1 MLLSISHIIKES
13 LFLVPSHVPQGSHMC
28 HSCKAY
34 NTCMQPLQVGVCLQ
48 WLTVPLLI
56 ATKQYRLHSSSSHLT
71 LCTWPQVFFRT
82 CHGAMWAH
90 YLSTQTFCK
99 WSHTVMSFDSS
110 FSQNIYRYTFLMAR
124 KFQQGNFM
132 FYWNLCTLVFFA
144 AEATQKDMAA
154 KLYTSR

>member
-13 LFLVPSHVPQGSHMC
+13 LFLVPSHVPQGSHTC

-56 ATKQYRLHSSSSHLT
+56 ATKQYRLHSSSSHLM

-82 CHGAMWAH
+82 CHGAMWTY
-90 YLSTQTFCK
+90 YLHSINTDILQMVTHCYVLWFFVFSEYVSLHIFNGK
-99 WSHTVMSFDSS
+99 KVSAREFYVLLESLHFSVLSS
-110 FSQNIYRYTFLMAR
+110 WGNTKRY
-124 KFQQGNFM
+124 G
-132 FYWNLCTLVFFA
+132 
-144 AEATQKDMAA
+144 
-154 KLYTSR
+154 S